1 MAGQSK
7 SGKAFEYALLSQCV
21 IHFEK
26 DYGKK
31 VNIINNSAYKIA
43 QQNYDGFNS
52 PDKKKYDLAA
62 IAAINYIKNAVDK
75 DLKTAASL
83 NIKLMDDSE
92 GIDGDVRDVVIYSS
106 DKSFEIGFSA
116 KNNHNALKHSRL
128 SQTIDIGKEWIGIP
142 SDESYFDSIKPI
154 FKDLAE
160 KKEEGK
166 EWKQLANKSE
176 SVYKPLLMA
185 FKTEIERLV
194 NKYPDNHIPTRLAE
208 YLIGRKDFFKVIK
221 IDKKSKTQVMAFN
234 FRNDFGTIQKI
245 SLPTQITSFEMKK
258 NSKTTLIMQFNE
270 GWEISFR
277 IHSASTKVEPSLKFD
292 VSLLK
297 YPSNLITQFCAWES

>member
-21 IHFEK
+21 IFF
-26 DYGKK
+26 KK
-31 VNIINNSAYKIA
+31 AYAKETNIINNSAYKIA
-43 QQNYDGFNS
+43 KQNYDAFNTS
-52 PDKKKYDLAA
+52 DKKKYDLAA
-62 IAAINYIKNAVDK
+62 VAAIESINSAIEK
-75 DLKTAASL
+75 DLKAADSL

-92 GIDGDVRDVVIYSS
+92 GIDGDVRDVVIYST
-106 DKSFEIGFSA
+106 DNSFEIGFSA

-142 SDESYFDSIKPI
+142 SDKSYFDFIKPI
-154 FKDLAE
+154 FEDLT
-160 KKEEGK
+160 KKREEGK

-194 NKYPDNHIPTRLAE
+194 TKHPDMNIPTRLAE
-208 YLIGRKDFFKVIK
+208 YLIGRKDFFKIIK
-221 IDKKSKTQVMAFN
+221 IDKKSITKVMAFN
-234 FRNDFGTIQKI
+234 FRNNFGTIKKI
-245 SLPTQITSFEMKK
+245 SLPTEITSFEMKK
-258 NSKTTLIMQFNE
+258 NSKTTLIMKFNGE
-270 GWEISFR
+270 WEISFR

-292 VSLLK
+292 VSLIS
-297 YPSNLITQFCAWES
+297 YPDDLIAHSCAWVK